1 MSVRVD
7 NSYIYKY
14 LDEQHARDNARSRGV
29 LADNK
34 KREIPLIATILTGI
48 AIIILCI
55 GLAIYFANSYKKI
68 SENSTNIF
76 PDNFK
81 NQYLNK
87 GDSSDEI
94 IDIDSILNNASNKKV
109 DTTEENETDI
119 NKNIQSIEQNLDD
132 VESNNVRN
140 YVIFDYIDFDYGGL
154 NQVVIGRQY
163 DDPNSDMSSAWC
175 YVDKYNKHGFKNTFY
190 LVNVSEQ
197 KVVHEITDEIA
208 QSFGVTIDIL
218 IRAQKLCTI

>member
-14 LDEQHARDNARSRGV
+14 LDEQHARDNARSRGI

-34 KREIPLIATILTGI
+34 KREIPLVATILIGI

-68 SENSTNIF
+68 SEFSNNILQ
-76 PDNFK
+76 DNYK

-87 GDSSDEI
+87 DDSSDEI
-94 IDIDSILNNASNKKV
+94 IDIDSILNNASNKKI
-109 DTTEENETDI
+109 DTTKENEADMH
-119 NKNIQSIEQNLDD
+119 KNIQSIEKNIAEVD
-132 VESNNVRN
+132 SNNVRN

-154 NQVVIGRQY
+154 NQVVVGRKY

-175 YVDKYNKHGFKNTFY
+175 YVDKYNKLGFKNTFY

-208 QSFGVTIDIL
+208 ESFGVTKDIL
-218 IRAQKLCTI
+218 VRAQKLCTI

>member
-68 SENSTNIF
+68 SEFSNNILQ
-76 PDNFK
+76 DNYK

-94 IDIDSILNNASNKKV
+94 IDIDSILNNESNKKI
-109 DTTEENETDI
+109 DITKENEVNV
-119 NKNIQSIEQNLDD
+119 NKNIQSIDQNLDE

-154 NQVVIGRQY
+154 NQVVVGRKY
-163 DDPNSDMSSAWC
+163 DDPNSDMSSAWG
-175 YVDKYNKHGFKNTFY
+175 YVDKYNELGFKNTFY
-190 LVNVSEQ
+190 LINVSNQ

-208 QSFGVTIDIL
+208 ESFGVTADVL
-218 IRAQKLCTI
+218 IKAQKLCTI

>member
-68 SENSTNIF
+68 SEFSNNILQ
-76 PDNFK
+76 DNYK
-81 NQYLNK
+81 NQYFNK

-94 IDIDSILNNASNKKV
+94 IDIDSILNNESNKMIDITK
-109 DTTEENETDI
+109 ENEANI
-119 NKNIQSIEQNLDD
+119 NKNIQSIDQNLDE

-154 NQVVIGRQY
+154 NQVIVGRKY

-175 YVDKYNKHGFKNTFY
+175 YVDKYNELGFKNTLY
-190 LVNVSEQ
+190 LINVSDQ
-197 KVVHEITDEIA
+197 RDVHKITDEIA
-208 QSFGVTIDIL
+208 ESFGVTTDIL
-218 IRAQKLCTI
+218 IKAQKLCTI

>member
-14 LDEQHARDNARSRGV
+14 LDEQHARDNARSRGI

-34 KREIPLIATILTGI
+34 KREIPLVATILTGI

-68 SENSTNIF
+68 SEFSNNILQ
-76 PDNFK
+76 DNYK

-87 GDSSDEI
+87 DDSSDEI
-94 IDIDSILNNASNKKV
+94 IDIDSILNNASNKKI
-109 DTTEENETDI
+109 DTTKENEADI
-119 NKNIQSIEQNLDD
+119 NKNIQSIEKNIAEVD
-132 VESNNVRN
+132 SNNVRN

-154 NQVVIGRQY
+154 NQVVVGRKY

-175 YVDKYNKHGFKNTFY
+175 YVDKYNKLGFKNTFY

-208 QSFGVTIDIL
+208 ESFGVTKDIL
-218 IRAQKLCTI
+218 VRAQKLCTI